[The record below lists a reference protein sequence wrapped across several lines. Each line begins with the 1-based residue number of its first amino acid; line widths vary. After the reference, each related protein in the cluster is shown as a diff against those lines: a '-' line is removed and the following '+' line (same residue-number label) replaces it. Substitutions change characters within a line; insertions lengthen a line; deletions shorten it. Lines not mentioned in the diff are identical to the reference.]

1 MKKFLIY
8 YLFIT
13 LSIFVNTCSDGFKEE
28 STGSYSSTIKEV
40 TAVPST
46 TNDSTPDYVFN
57 ASTAGTI
64 TYGGSCSSST
74 TSAISGNNTITL
86 ASLSDGTY
94 SDCTITVTNQQL
106 NLKGSLTITS
116 FNVDSTAPTITEVT
130 AVPNPS
136 YDNISLSYIFS
147 SNEAGEIKIRG
158 SCSSSDTS
166 ATTDNNTITL
176 DSLSAGTYSD
186 CTITVTDT
194 AGNATTP
201 MNMSSFFMCCV
212 QMGGSLQ
219 GVELSLT
226 KIVTTL
232 AGSGSGQTNETGT
245 SASFDQPFGITTDGT
260 NLYVADNKNHLI
272 RQIGIDNRSVTTLA
286 GSADNFG
293 DTNGT
298 GTSALFK
305 NPKGITTDGT
315 NLYVADTENRLI
327 RQIVISTGVVTTLA
341 GAGPGDDDGTGTS
354 ASFRNPYDIT
364 TDGTNLYVADTLNNK
379 IRKIVI
385 STGVVTT
392 FAGPAAG
399 TTTSGSTNATGTS
412 ARFYEPLGITT
423 DGTNLYVADTK
434 NHLIR
439 QIGIDNRSVTTLA
452 GTDGTPGTTDDTGTS
467 ASFHG
472 PTGIATDGSNLYV
485 ADRTGHLI
493 RRIVISTGV
502 VTTLAGSISG
512 STNATGTSAKFKAP
526 SGITSDGIDLYV
538 LDKNNHRIRKI
549 D

>member
-1 MKKFLIY
+1 
-8 YLFIT
+8 
-13 LSIFVNTCSDGFKEE
+13 
-28 STGSYSSTIKEV
+28 
-40 TAVPST
+40 
-46 TNDSTPDYVFN
+46 
-57 ASTAGTI
+57 
-64 TYGGSCSSST
+64 
-74 TSAISGNNTITL
+74 
-86 ASLSDGTY
+86 
-94 SDCTITVTNQQL
+94 
-106 NLKGSLTITS
+106 
-116 FNVDSTAPTITEVT
+116 
-130 AVPNPS
+130 
-136 YDNISLSYIFS
+136 
-147 SNEAGEIKIRG
+147 
-158 SCSSSDTS
+158 
-166 ATTDNNTITL
+166 
-176 DSLSAGTYSD
+176 
-186 CTITVTDT
+186 
-194 AGNATTP
+194 

-439 QIGIDNRSVTTLA
+439 QIVISSRAVTTLA